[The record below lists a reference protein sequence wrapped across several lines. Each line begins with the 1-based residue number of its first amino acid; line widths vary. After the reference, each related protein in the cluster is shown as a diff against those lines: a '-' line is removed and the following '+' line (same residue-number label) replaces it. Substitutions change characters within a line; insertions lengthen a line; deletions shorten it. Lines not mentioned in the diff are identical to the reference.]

1 MDEILK
7 VLNSDNKELTTLATA
22 IIEADQE
29 YRTGNLTK
37 EEYTE
42 ILEDIQRSQLIEEG
56 AADVALKGLLITG
69 VAGLLQIL

>member
-42 ILEDIQRSQLIEEG
+42 ILEDIQRGQLIEEG
-56 AADVALKGLLITG
+56 ATDVALKGLLITG

>member
-56 AADVALKGLLITG
+56 ASDVALKGLLITG